1 VIGWLGAILDCG
13 PPEYTAGEFIL
24 RLTKLASKT
33 FAEHPVLRGV
43 PRKDKRLSIMFSG
56 YLYHHDPPL
65 PGYAFISNYQ
75 DFLSRRDDSEAW
87 AQFSGVESSPFPGA
101 SNLTFVQRVGNYHA
115 MSRDDETALREMLL
129 ARKPATAIIGKS
141 VELMHQMADRPA
153 ANNTIGKQLSILT
166 IPRSLEQLVVS
177 GYYSNINTN
186 TYYMHDM
193 VILNPSSGHMMKDL
207 QLTKIGGPDIERPMI
222 VPRVGRN
229 YPCPCGSG
237 KKYKK
242 CHGR

>member
-1 VIGWLGAILDCG
+1 
-13 PPEYTAGEFIL
+13 
-24 RLTKLASKT
+24 
-33 FAEHPVLRGV
+33 
-43 PRKDKRLSIMFSG
+43 
-56 YLYHHDPPL
+56 
-65 PGYAFISNYQ
+65 
-75 DFLSRRDDSEAW
+75 
-87 AQFSGVESSPFPGA
+87 
-101 SNLTFVQRVGNYHA
+101 
-115 MSRDDETALREMLL
+115 
-129 ARKPATAIIGKS
+129 
-141 VELMHQMADRPA
+141 MADRPA